1 MLKTRGKL
9 NRSNYIST
17 AREHIRILAKI
28 TDRDVFQRG
37 ADVKVMAEWRCNHEN
52 AFAACVHSWRPP
64 HTSPVPPRR
73 CRVLD
78 MRHHPQQV
86 DGVYGVRAGGAG
98 LVFSQADVA
107 MQSRECLCGM
117 CALLEAATHISS
129 SSRPRHAASPTTGR
143 WCLWREGRRCGPG
156 LQSGRCGDAITRM
169 PLRTG
174 SNRRIWRRTGATVHS
189 TLIRRI
195 QIMTRV

>member
-1 MLKTRGKL
+1 MDHCEAARNAAKTACPESVVDCFIHVDRCMLKTRGKL

-86 DGVYGVRAGGAG
+86 DGVYGVRAGGGG

-107 MQSRECLCGM
+107 MQSRECLCG
-117 CALLEAATHISS
+117 LVRIGVSGGGLGQRFI
-129 SSRPRHAASPTTGR
+129 PR
-143 WCLWREGRRCGPG
+143 
-156 LQSGRCGDAITRM
+156 
-169 PLRTG
+169 
-174 SNRRIWRRTGATVHS
+174 
-189 TLIRRI
+189 
-195 QIMTRV
+195 